1 MESKLPPSLRHLV
14 SWSVS
19 ILGKAIISEYG
30 EDIYYKIDKVRLQ
43 MKKMR
48 RLSSKNWKKSLSIL
62 LQEYEFLDKLSP
74 TTGTTLNGKFDR
86 TAPRRASTGETG
98 RRGPGFSQ
106 SAPAPAGDG
115 QG

>member
-30 EDIYYKIDKVRLQ
+30 EDIFNKIDKVRLQ

-62 LQEYEFLDKLSP
+62 LQEYDFLDKLSP
-74 TTGTTLNGKFDR
+74 KGQMAMAHSFSAMLELINRCESAYRDFRLSNKLVSVGK
-86 TAPRRASTGETG
+86 
-98 RRGPGFSQ
+98 
-106 SAPAPAGDG
+106 
-115 QG
+115 